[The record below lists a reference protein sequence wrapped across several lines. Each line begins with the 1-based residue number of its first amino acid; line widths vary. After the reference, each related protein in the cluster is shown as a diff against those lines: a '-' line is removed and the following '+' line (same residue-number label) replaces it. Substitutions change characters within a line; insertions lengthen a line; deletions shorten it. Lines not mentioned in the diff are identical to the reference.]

1 MMQFIDLKR
10 QYARIEEE
18 VQAGFRR
25 ICENAQFIMG
35 SDILKLEVMLADYVG
50 RKYCLSCSSGTDA
63 LLIPLMAWGIGKGDA
78 VFTTPFTFIAT
89 SEVVVLTGA
98 TPIFVD
104 IDRKTYNIS
113 TSDLERV
120 IEKTISEGKLTPK
133 AIIPVDL
140 FGLTADY
147 DEINRIA
154 KKYNLL
160 VLEDAAQGFG
170 GVYKGKR
177 ACSFGDVAATSF
189 FPAKPLGCYGDGGAV
204 FTDDENLIEIFK
216 SIRIHG
222 QGSDK
227 YDNIR
232 TGINGRL
239 DTLQAIVLIEKLK
252 IFDEELEKRNQVAK
266 KYGEL
271 LKNKLVVPFIPDD
284 CVSSWAQYS
293 VLAESAWHRSELQQ
307 KLKENDIPTAIYYPI
322 PLHLQTA
329 YKKLGYK
336 KGDFPISEE
345 IASRI
350 FSLPMHPY
358 LTDEEIEFICSKI
371 N

>member
-1 MMQFIDLKR
+1 MQFIDLKR
-10 QYARIEEE
+10 QYSRIENGI
-18 VQAGFRR
+18 QSGFKQ
-25 ICENAQFIMG
+25 ICESAQFIMG
-35 SDILKLEVMLADYVG
+35 ADVYRLEDMLANYVG
-50 RKYCLSCSSGTDA
+50 RKFCLSCSSGTDA

-78 VFTTPFTFIAT
+78 VFTSPFTFVAT

-98 TPIFVD
+98 TPVFVD
-104 IDRKTYNIS
+104 IDKKTYNIS
-113 TSDLERV
+113 PFELEKA
-120 IEKTISEGKLTPK
+120 IEKVISEGKLKPR

-140 FGLTADY
+140 FGLPADY

-154 KKYNLL
+154 KRYNLL

-170 GVYKGKR
+170 GIYKGNK
-177 ACSFGDVAATSF
+177 ACSFGEVAATSF

-204 FTDDENLIEIFK
+204 FTDDEKLFEIFK

-252 IFDEELEKRNQVAK
+252 IFDDELDKRNKVAK
-266 KYGEL
+266 KYSQL
-271 LKNKLVVPFIPDD
+271 LNGKLEVPYIPDG

-293 VLAESAWHRSELQQ
+293 VLAESSKHRSEIQDN
-307 KLKENDIPTAIYYPI
+307 LKKNDIPTAIYYPI

-329 YKKLGYK
+329 YKELGYK
-336 KGDFPISEE
+336 AGDMPLSED

>member
-1 MMQFIDLKR
+1 MQFIDLKR
-10 QYARIEEE
+10 QYARIENEI
-18 VQAGFRR
+18 QSGFRK

-35 SDILKLEVMLADYVG
+35 SDIYRLEEMLANYVG

-63 LLIPLMAWGIGKGDA
+63 LLIPLMAWGVGQGDA

-98 TPIFVD
+98 TPVFVD
-104 IDRKTYNIS
+104 IDKKTFNIS
-113 TSDLERV
+113 PTELENV
-120 IEKTISEGKLTPK
+120 IVQTLNEGKLIPK

-147 DEINRIA
+147 DEIVRIA
-154 KKYNLL
+154 QKYNLL
-160 VLEDAAQGFG
+160 ILEDAAQGFG

-177 ACSFGDVAATSF
+177 ACSFGQVAATSF
-189 FPAKPLGCYGDGGAV
+189 FPAKPLGCYGDGGAI
-204 FTDDENLIEIFK
+204 FTDDDNLFEIFK

-239 DTLQAIVLIEKLK
+239 DTLQAIVIMEKLK
-252 IFDEELEKRNQVAK
+252 IFDDELEKRNYVAK
-266 KYGEL
+266 KYNEL
-271 LKNKLVVPFIPDD
+271 LKDKLVVPFVPEN
-284 CVSSWAQYS
+284 CLSSWAQYS

-329 YKKLGYK
+329 YKELGYK
-336 KGDFPISEE
+336 YGDFPASEE
-345 IASRI
+345 ISSRI